1 MTREELAPIDAFIQG
16 LPLAPPKPPEPVD
29 EDLVVCDETNEI
41 FDVSIANYKDRS
53 VKKLT
58 APLSGEQREKMQK
71 LFLQLYLKAKDRA
84 PLRN

>member
-1 MTREELAPIDAFIQG
+1 MTREELVPLDALIQG
-16 LPLAPPKPPEPVD
+16 LPLAPPKEPAPVD
-29 EDLVVCDETNEI
+29 DDLFVCDDTMEI
-41 FDVSIANYKDRS
+41 FDVYIASYKDRS

-71 LFLQLYLKAKDRA
+71 LFLQLYLKAKGRA

>member
-1 MTREELAPIDAFIQG
+1 MTREELAPLDAYIQG
-16 LPLAPPKPPEPVD
+16 LPLAPPKEPEPVD

-41 FDVSIANYKDRS
+41 FDVRIGNYKDRS

-58 APLSGEQREKMQK
+58 APLSGEQKEEMQK

-84 PLRN
+84 PIHR